1 MHDVKRPPDS
11 YLLTGPWT
19 YNTAFDQNVSES
31 IALIYMY
38 YTDNQLTV
46 LDVSKNAALTYLDCY
61 STPYLKEIWLKYGQK
76 IPHLEYDRGVTIK
89 YVD

>member
-1 MHDVKRPPDS
+1 
-11 YLLTGPWT
+11 
-19 YNTAFDQNVSES
+19 
-31 IALIYMY
+31 MY